1 MNEPRPLLVGTRVTA
16 AMLDLDEDRV
26 RDLIRRG
33 TLQAVRIPSREGGP
47 ARKLRV
53 SVASIEAFVE
63 SLIADQCGEAG
74 AS

>member
-1 MNEPRPLLVGTRVTA
+1 MSEPRPLLVGTKVTA

-33 TLQAVRIPSREGGP
+33 TLQAVRIPSREGVP

-53 SVASIEAFVE
+53 LVASIEAFVE
-63 SLIADQCGEAG
+63 SLIADQCGDGELE
-74 AS
+74 